1 MNQIGPPSAAQGKH
15 VEDWLQTSIGKSRSG
30 RFAAE
35 WWTSMLKTS
44 NTQMVN
50 SGNRQTPAA
59 KHLLLLAFGAQAML
73 SAISRVCRHG
83 QRLHENM
90 IFHIFLDFVKSRKAT
105 DCEPAHKN
113 DATTKEA
120 KSRDIKNI

>member
-1 MNQIGPPSAAQGKH
+1 MNQIGPTSAAQGKH

-44 NTQMVN
+44 KTQMVN

-59 KHLLLLAFGAQAML
+59 KDDLLLLAFGAQATL
-73 SAISRVCRHG
+73 SAISKGCRNV
-83 QRLHENM
+83 QQLHENTVFY
-90 IFHIFLDFVKSRKAT
+90 IFARLR
-105 DCEPAHKN
+105 
-113 DATTKEA
+113 
-120 KSRDIKNI
+120 